1 MISKGLRFRV
11 SLTKYKIC
19 EGEGQNW
26 YSYKRYDYDKNTE
39 NNFEF
44 DF

>member
-19 EGEGQNW
+19 EAERE
-26 YSYKRYDYDKNTE
+26 KRSIKR
-39 NNFEF
+39 
-44 DF
+44 